1 MRPIEFYGWDKLVLD
16 NSEVFSKN
24 NNISVFIRFDGMISF
39 SIVETYPGEQ
49 LSLEELKAIYDTA
62 KEIKDEKSKAKNK

>member
-1 MRPIEFYGWDKLVLD
+1 MRPIEFYGWDKIEID
-16 NSEVFSKN
+16 DSEIFSKN

-62 KEIKDEKSKAKNK
+62 KEIKDEKSKAKNQ